1 MHGFSTWIHG
11 GILSAILDDCSSVAC
26 ALKVG
31 IRNFGV
37 TSNLTVNFVRQVNSE
52 QIEAQA
58 AVVTRSLKM
67 FVVQAQILS
76 SNGDIAVHSTAT
88 FHVRRNEI
96 TSLT

>member
-1 MHGFSTWIHG
+1 VS
-11 GILSAILDDCSSVAC
+11 LSADADSGSAPY
-26 ALKVG
+26 
-31 IRNFGV
+31 V
-37 TSNLTVNFVRQVNSE
+37 TW
-52 QIEAQA
+52 
-58 AVVTRSLKM
+58 SLKM